1 MGFCNVVLEKSEE
14 ESWTDRVGKEV
25 LRRDKGERNILNTI
39 KRRKGNWVGHISRR
53 KCVVKHV
60 IEGNV

>member
-1 MGFCNVVLEKSEE
+1 MWC
-14 ESWTDRVGKEV
+14 WRRVKKRVGPIVWGGKEV
-25 LRRDKGERNILNTI
+25 LRSDKGERNILNTI